1 MNLFRIFYSIAL
13 LVRGYNINR
22 ESGKSRKEI
31 VREFCFAGCLVVVL
45 ILVLS
50 IVAIGFV
57 LFWMFHL

>member
-1 MNLFRIFYSIAL
+1 MSLFRIFYSVAL
-13 LVRGYNINR
+13 LIRGYNIDR

-31 VREFCFAGCLVVVL
+31 VTEYCFAGCLVVAL

-57 LFWMFHL
+57 LLWMFHL